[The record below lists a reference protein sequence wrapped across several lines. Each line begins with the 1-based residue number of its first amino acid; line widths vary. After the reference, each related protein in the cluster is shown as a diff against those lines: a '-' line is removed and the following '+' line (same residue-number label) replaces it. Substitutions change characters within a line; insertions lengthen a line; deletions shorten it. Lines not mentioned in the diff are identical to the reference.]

1 LSIPSFCN
9 FGLAFI
15 IMAEGHKEKSQA
27 HVAKQVPFGTRSE
40 HYPFSSF
47 NHLAPTD
54 KNFALDLAVTEPP
67 QNEFVAA
74 IIKDVK
80 ETASKSKV
88 VLKAGELKELLGQ
101 GEEGIEPCTRKEC
114 VTIVRKILETQGR
127 NKAERNDILGTEDM
141 LTHEIQSA
149 EQDATMLE
157 EELAVA
163 NNESKRLELTLSHLK
178 EQLAKL
184 TKTCK
189 DLQHERDE
197 FSNKVMVIETERQ
210 RWVRKLQLAD
220 AALQDC
226 IWRGVTSINAHALSS
241 DDHDH
246 NLAKSLRIVQAS
258 PATIKEADS
267 VCGTDYKNM
276 VKSGML
282 DVTEYP
288 TTATTELTTG
298 SAFNTLPFFIQQQIL
313 GSSGNNS
320 VRSNRSA
327 KSKTLPQNFSSNQSL
342 DGNASVMSALTY
354 GSANTSSFKSFKRG
368 MAGSH
373 SVGGGSEKT
382 RYFKNQI
389 QAYNNAHGVKKN
401 TKKLPK
407 LSSSQSLGGGGG
419 SRSLRNGAFGAF
431 TNPMDGGIVLDLPPG
446 TFKGYT
452 PTGSPIN
459 RDRRSRMS
467 NNGNRTA
474 STVSTSLSKP
484 SSVRFSADQGLGLT
498 GTVDMGDNN
507 NSDDEMQ
514 LDSLDGS
521 MSTKNM
527 EYGHE
532 LGSTN
537 SLAPV
542 FYSEKARTRW
552 GRKAKI
558 GGLVVRNVEA
568 DHTYH
573 NSRRKL
579 LTSLGHPDVFNGK

>member
-1 LSIPSFCN
+1 
-9 FGLAFI
+9 
-15 IMAEGHKEKSQA
+15 MAESHRERPQTY
-27 HVAKQVPFGTRSE
+27 VAKHVPFGTKSE
-40 HYPFSSF
+40 HFPYSSF
-47 NHLAPTD
+47 NHLAQTD
-54 KNFALDLAVTEPP
+54 KNFALDLATTEPP

-74 IIKDVK
+74 ITKDLK

-127 NKAERNDILGTEDM
+127 NKAERNDILATEDM

-149 EQDATMLE
+149 EQDSTMLE

-163 NNESKRLELTLSHLK
+163 NNESKRLEMTLSHLK

-226 IWRGVTSINAHALSS
+226 IWRGVTSVNAHSLAS
-241 DDHDH
+241 DEHDH

-276 VKSGML
+276 VKQNML
-282 DVTEYP
+282 DITEYP

-298 SAFNTLPFFIQQQIL
+298 SAFGTLPYFIQQQIL
-313 GSSGNNS
+313 SSSASNS
-320 VRSNRSA
+320 VRSNRT
-327 KSKTLPQNFSSNQSL
+327 SKLNKTAPMSFSMSKSL
-342 DGNASVMSALTY
+342 DDNASVVSALTV
-354 GSANTSSFKSFKRG
+354 GSSSTSNFKNFKRSI
-368 MAGSH
+368 AGH
-373 SVGGGSEKT
+373 GGSLSGTEKS
-382 RYFKNQI
+382 RFFQNQI
-389 QAYNNAHGVKKN
+389 EAYSNSHKEKKSI
-401 TKKLPK
+401 KKLPK
-407 LSSSQSLGGGGG
+407 LSGSQSVGGG
-419 SRSLRNGAFGAF
+419 SKSLRNGAFGAF
-431 TNPMDGGIVLDLPPG
+431 TNPMNGGIILDLPPG
-446 TFKGYT
+446 TYKGYT
-452 PTGSPIN
+452 PSGSPN
-459 RDRRSRMS
+459 RDRRVRTANAD
-467 NNGNRTA
+467 NNGHRSSN
-474 STVSTSLSKP
+474 TVSTSQSNKP
-484 SSVRFSADQGLGLT
+484 NSVRFSSNQSIGMGSA
-498 GTVDMGDNN
+498 DMGIGVGGE

-521 MSTKNM
+521 TTMGGGMDYSSEM
-527 EYGHE
+527 
-532 LGSTN
+532 GSSS

-542 FYSEKARTRW
+542 FYNETARTRW

-558 GGLVVRNVEA
+558 GGIIVRNVEG
-568 DHTYH
+568 DGTYH
-573 NSRRKL
+573 NHRRKL
-579 LTSLGHPDVFNGK
+579 LTSLGHPNVFNSK